1 MITCVQSTLHTLSVH
16 TLMMCSLCSRN
27 QRLKVALRVHSE
39 LREHNTVRVLSSFMS
54 SLQNQVEK
62 DFTGIV
68 NTRHSHALLTCVRDS
83 VLAFCRMSCTAFSWP
98 RTHNACLI
106 HRRQREE
113 QSTSVIFFQHL
124 ANPLRYVHFHTLD
137 IATSS
142 LALTHISR
150 PFSAFTFLLSLFLAY
165 TVEHTVSFLPQNT
178 KASNLQACMLMFA
191 VKGRKCAVYRC
202 RFPCVHHASGSHH
215 CIGCR
220 MLIFARAGRTGH

>member
-113 QSTSVIFFQHL
+113 QSTSVIFSSILRILFAMSTSTRSILPPH
-124 ANPLRYVHFHTLD
+124 PLLSHTSAAHFLHSHSCCLFSSHTLLN
-137 IATSS
+137 I
-142 LALTHISR
+142 
-150 PFSAFTFLLSLFLAY
+150 LSLFFPKIPR
-165 TVEHTVSFLPQNT
+165 HPI
-178 KASNLQACMLMFA
+178 
-191 VKGRKCAVYRC
+191 C
-202 RFPCVHHASGSHH
+202 RHVC
-215 CIGCR
+215 
-220 MLIFARAGRTGH
+220 